1 MTLTPMGQRF
11 RAVLLTIVMM
21 GLTACDTI
29 SYYSQAASGQLSLIL
44 DRQRIDRLLA
54 RDDLEPEIRRKLQ
67 LVVEARG
74 FAEQQLML
82 PVGSSYRSY
91 VELERPYVLWNV
103 FAAPEFS
110 TTPTT
115 WCYPVAGCVAYR
127 GFFSEQAAQRF
138 ADRLQYDGFDVYTG
152 GVDAYSTLGWFE
164 DPLTSSVLNR
174 ADHRLVSLLFHEL
187 SHRLVYLPGDT
198 TFNESFATFV
208 EQEGLRRWLREHP
221 QVGAEAMLA
230 KEAQMQAEFVTLVT
244 RHRDAVAEVYAAED
258 SSELKRQRKSQ
269 QQEALRRD
277 YEILREEWGYRGY
290 DRWFAGPLN
299 NAQLA
304 TVGSYNDLV
313 PEFAALL
320 QSVDGDLGA
329 FYERVEELTRL
340 PAGQRAAALQG
351 VREDF
356 PDYGFANYPGAAL

>member
-1 MTLTPMGQRF
+1 MTVTQMRHPLRT
-11 RAVLLTIVMM
+11 VLLAVAMLMLLSSCETI
-21 GLTACDTI
+21 G
-29 SYYSQAASGQLSLIL
+29 YYSQAASGQLSLIL
-44 DRQRIDRLLA
+44 DRQSIDRLLA
-54 RDDLEPEIRRKLQ
+54 QENLDPGTRRKLR
-67 LVVEARG
+67 LVVGARD

-82 PVGSSYRSY
+82 PVGRSYQSY
-91 VELERPYVLWNV
+91 VELQRPYVLWNV

-115 WCYPVAGCVAYR
+115 WCYPIAGCVAYR
-127 GFFSEQAAQRF
+127 GFFSEQATQRF
-138 ADRLQYDGFDVYTG
+138 AQRLQGNGLDVYTG

-208 EQEGLRRWLREHP
+208 EQEGLRRWLLEHP
-221 QVGAEAMLA
+221 QAGTEAMLA
-230 KEAQMQAEFVTLVT
+230 MEERMQTGFVTLVT
-244 RHRDAVAEVYAAED
+244 LHRDALAQVYAGDASAEVKRQ
-258 SSELKRQRKSQ
+258 LKRQQ
-269 QQEALRRD
+269 QDALRRD
-277 YEILREEWGYRGY
+277 YEALREEWGYSGY

-313 PEFAALL
+313 PAFTALL
-320 QSVDGDLGA
+320 KSVDGNLPA
-329 FYERVEELTRL
+329 FYERVAELARL
-340 PAGQRAAALQG
+340 PAGPRATALQA
-351 VREDF
+351 VREEI
-356 PDYGFANYPGAAL
+356 P